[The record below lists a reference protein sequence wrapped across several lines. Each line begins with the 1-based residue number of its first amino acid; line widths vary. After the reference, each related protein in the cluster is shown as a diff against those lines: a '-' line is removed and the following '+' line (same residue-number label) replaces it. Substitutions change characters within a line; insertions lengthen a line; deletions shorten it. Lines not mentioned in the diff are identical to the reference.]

1 MTQTITHIAVDPVH
15 YTALQAAA
23 ARYFR
28 ESFNASTCFMEAFL
42 VTEQVKDAGLV
53 ELYNELSEDLKTI
66 PQ

>member
-1 MTQTITHIAVDPVH
+1 MNVTYIAIDLAEL
-15 YTALQAAA
+15 TALKAAA
-23 ARYFR
+23 SRNFR
-28 ESFNASTCFMEAFL
+28 ERFNAATCFMEAFL

>member
-1 MTQTITHIAVDPVH
+1 
-15 YTALQAAA
+15 
-23 ARYFR
+23 
-28 ESFNASTCFMEAFL
+28 MEAFL

>member
-1 MTQTITHIAVDPVH
+1 MTAATYIAVDPQQLE
-15 YTALQAAA
+15 ALQVAA

-28 ESFNASTCFMEAFL
+28 ERFNAAKSFYDAFL
-42 VTEQVKDAGLV
+42 IAEQVKDAGLN